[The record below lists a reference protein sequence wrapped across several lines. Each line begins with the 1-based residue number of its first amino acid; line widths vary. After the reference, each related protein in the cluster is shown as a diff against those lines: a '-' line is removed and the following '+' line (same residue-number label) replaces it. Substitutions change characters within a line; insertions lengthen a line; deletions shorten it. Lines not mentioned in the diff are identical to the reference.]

1 MSLWLEIYFQENHIL
16 TIKLSNKL
24 KSEKSPYLKQHENN
38 PVDWL
43 PWNKDSLKK
52 AQVEKKPIFLSIGY
66 ASCHWC
72 HVMAHES
79 FENIEIAK
87 VMNDNFINIKVDR
100 EERPDLDFIFQRSLG
115 ILTGAQGGWPLSMF
129 LDENG
134 VPFTGGTYFPP
145 KEMQGRPSFN
155 QVLNNVSKVYK
166 ENREKIINQ
175 VEQMKL
181 VFKEFNLKTAVIK
194 QDVEPLVEKILQYMD
209 EKNGGFKGAPKF
221 PQLYIFDTIF
231 YFYNKNK
238 KNTFLDVVRK
248 LLNNISSKGIYD
260 HLGGGISRYT
270 VDEKWIVPHFEKMLY
285 DNILFVR
292 TVNNYL
298 VNKQD
303 QKLNNKLIQTIDFIN
318 SEFLNDKNLLGSAYD
333 ADSEGIEGKY
343 YVWSN
348 EEIKG
353 LLGNDIDIFK
363 KKYLVTK
370 EGNFEG
376 SNILIENDNYQLN
389 ENELEIINKSEKKL
403 FDERKKRVKPFFD
416 DKNQTDLNSFWIY
429 TLLHSSFVLKNKILR
444 DKSFELLEILQKT
457 LKNKIYHCYDKDGE
471 IDVFLEDYAYF
482 ALVLVSFY
490 EVTGDVKYLNRSEEI
505 LKETWSLFYDE
516 ETKTLQK
523 NSQKTNDLFV
533 KPIDIIDNNIP
544 NGNSIFLLTL
554 NKIFNITENNIYKN
568 KIENLT
574 KSFYSLIDRNYSQ
587 MFSYYKTLDIC
598 ENNITFTFFGF
609 NDEFQK
615 IRDFLLLNYF
625 EKSTFIYKKSNDG
638 QYVLICKNQTCSQK
652 LKNISEINKYLNERS
667 I

>member
-1 MSLWLEIYFQENHIL
+1 MNLWLEIYFQENHIL

-43 PWNKDSLKK
+43 AWNKDSLKK
-52 AQVEKKPIFLSIGY
+52 AKVEKKPIFLSIGY

-145 KEMQGRPSFN
+145 KEMQGRPSFT

-166 ENREKIINQ
+166 ENREKIVNQ

-209 EKNGGFKGAPKF
+209 KKNGGFKGAPKF

-260 HLGGGISRYT
+260 HIGGGISRYT
-270 VDEKWIVPHFEKMLY
+270 VDEEWIVPHFEKMLY

-298 VNKQD
+298 VNKKD
-303 QKLNNKLIQTIDFIN
+303 EKLNEKLIQTINFIN

-343 YVWSN
+343 YVWN
-348 EEIKG
+348 YEEITK
-353 LLGNDIDIFK
+353 LLGKDIDIFK
-363 KKYLVTK
+363 KKYLVSK

-376 SNILIENDNYQLN
+376 SNILIESDNFELN

-403 FDERKKRVKPFFD
+403 FNERKKRVKPFFD
-416 DKNQTDLNSFWIY
+416 DKSQTDLNSFWIY
-429 TLLHSSFVLKNKILR
+429 TLLHSSFVLKNKTLR

-457 LKNKIYHCYDKDGE
+457 LKNKIYHCYNKKEE

-490 EVTGDVKYLNRSEEI
+490 EVTGNENYLNRSEEI

-533 KPIDIIDNNIP
+533 KPIDIIDNNVP

-554 NKIFNITENNIYKN
+554 NKIFNITENNFYKN
-568 KIENLT
+568 KIENLS

-609 NDEFQK
+609 NDEFQE

-625 EKSTFIYKKSNDG
+625 EKSTFIYKKSEDE
-638 QYVLICKNQTCSQK
+638 QFILICKNQTCSQK
-652 LKNISEINKYLNERS
+652 LKNFSEINNYLNEKS

>member
-1 MSLWLEIYFQENHIL
+1 LSLWLEIYFQENHIL
-16 TIKLSNKL
+16 NIKLSNKL

-43 PWNKDSLKK
+43 AWNKDSLKK
-52 AQVEKKPIFLSIGY
+52 AQIEKKPIFLSIGY

-145 KEMQGRPSFN
+145 KEMQGRPSFT
-155 QVLNNVSKVYK
+155 QVLNNVSKVYRD
-166 ENREKIINQ
+166 NREKIINQ

-248 LLNNISSKGIYD
+248 LLKNISSRGIYD

-303 QKLNNKLIQTIDFIN
+303 QKLNNKLIQTINFIN

-363 KKYLVTK
+363 KKYSVTK

-376 SNILIENDNYQLN
+376 SNILIENDNYELN

-416 DKNQTDLNSFWIY
+416 DKSQTDLNSFWIY

-444 DKSFELLEILQKT
+444 DKSFELFEILQKN
-457 LKNKIYHCYDKDGE
+457 LKNKIYHCYDKHGE

-490 EVTGDVKYLNRSEEI
+490 EVTGDVKYLNKSEEI

-625 EKSTFIYKKSNDG
+625 EKSTFIYKKSNDE
-638 QYVLICKNQTCSQK
+638 QYILICKNQTCSQK